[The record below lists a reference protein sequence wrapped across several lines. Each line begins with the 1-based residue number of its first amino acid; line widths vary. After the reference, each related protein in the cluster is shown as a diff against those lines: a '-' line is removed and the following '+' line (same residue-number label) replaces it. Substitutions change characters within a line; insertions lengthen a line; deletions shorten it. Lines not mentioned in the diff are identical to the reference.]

1 MTRRTRRTPCGSVLG
16 TIALPRDRHHA
27 TAGRRRHILRNGL
40 KTSTTPCTAC
50 PSRFTAATGRRSVL
64 KNPLSWT
71 SAPSSTWPPYKDW
84 LDYWSNDYNDW
95 LNNHKGKSSRNGDL
109 DGDRI
114 PNYIEDANLNG
125 IYDSG
130 DLYDWENYNTPT
142 LNRPTRIINDF
153 EDWNCKRHTNV
164 VGNHSV
170 DWANPGMQHNTKDN
184 YND

>member
-1 MTRRTRRTPCGSVLG
+1 MT
-16 TIALPRDRHHA
+16 ARDIGA
-27 TAGRRRHILRNGL
+27 KVKLQE
-40 KTSTTPCTAC
+40 S
-50 PSRFTAATGRRSVL
+50 PSRAGGLPNF
-64 KNPLSWT
+64 
-71 SAPSSTWPPYKDW
+71 
-84 LDYWSNDYNDW
+84 
-95 LNNHKGKSSRNGDL
+95 
-109 DGDRI
+109 
-114 PNYIEDANLNG
+114 NYIEDANLNG

-142 LNRPTRIINDF
+142 LNSPTRIINDF